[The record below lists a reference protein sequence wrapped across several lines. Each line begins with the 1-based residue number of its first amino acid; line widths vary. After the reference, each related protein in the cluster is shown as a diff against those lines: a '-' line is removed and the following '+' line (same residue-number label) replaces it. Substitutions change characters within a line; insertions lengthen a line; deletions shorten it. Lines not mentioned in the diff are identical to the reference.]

1 MNGRR
6 LRAIAI
12 ATSTTATLLA
22 CVAFTSTARTARA
35 AGDSTA
41 ADASSQYIVQF
52 KSEIGLATT
61 TLDEVLRGTDI
72 TDVWNHALDGFA
84 ATLSA
89 ADVQRLWR
97 DPDVTSIQ
105 HDHPV
110 TASVNQISPP
120 WGLDRIDQRSLPLN
134 GAYSYST
141 TGTGVD
147 AYIVDTG
154 INTTH
159 ADFAGRIPRGISI
172 DLLDGH
178 GTSYEDCNGHGT
190 HVAGIV
196 GGATY
201 GVAKDVSL
209 IPVRVLDCWGSGSDA
224 SVIAGLDWI
233 ITDHANGRPAVAN
246 LSLGGSP
253 DPVLDDAINAVIAD
267 GVTVVVAAGND
278 GAPACDYSPSRVPG
292 AITVAASTIN
302 DQAASFTN
310 HGSCVDLFAPG
321 VRIQSAWIGSDTAS
335 KTLDGTSMA
344 APHVAG
350 VVARMLEETPTATPV
365 QVWASMNAAAT
376 IGALTVPAGDPNKL
390 LYRLP
395 PILPPPP
402 PVLARPG
409 APIALTAVSRNASA
423 ILTWTPPS
431 TSAVSVPTS
440 YTASCTDGLTPVT
453 VLNAVSPQTVSS
465 LVNGVEYSCSV
476 TASNGA
482 GAGPASAV
490 KKVTPRT
497 VPDAPLSQSIT
508 AAARKGTITWT
519 PPVFNG
525 GSPIKG
531 YVVTCTAGASIVN
544 KNASA
549 TSTSTSVASLVNGIE
564 YSCTVAARNAAG
576 VGAASVPK
584 LVTPR
589 TVASTP
595 SVTTATPSSG
605 GAIIAITAPTSNGG
619 ADISAYAAVCT
630 STVAGAVTPVTV
642 SGAGSPLV
650 VTGMTPLMRYVCKV
664 SANNAAGSS
673 RLSSGAFVTPTL

>member
-1 MNGRR
+1 MHGRT
-6 LRAIAI
+6 LRTVAI
-12 ATSTTATLLA
+12 ATSIAGSLIVSVGFAGTVRAATAPTAPTTA
-22 CVAFTSTARTARA
+22 
-35 AGDSTA
+35 DP
-41 ADASSQYIVQF
+41 SSQYIVQF
-52 KSEIGLATT
+52 KNDFGLAITV
-61 TLDEVLRGTDI
+61 LDETLRGTDI
-72 TDVWNHALDGFA
+72 TDVWNHAIDGFA
-84 ATLSA
+84 ATLSPQ
-89 ADVQRLWR
+89 DVQRLWH
-97 DPDVTSIQ
+97 DPHVVSIQ
-105 HDHPV
+105 ANRKV
-110 TASVNQISPP
+110 SASVNQLDPP
-120 WGLDRIDQRSLPLN
+120 WGLDRIDQRALPLN
-134 GAYSYST
+134 AAYSYSS
-141 TGTGVD
+141 TGVGVD

-154 INTTH
+154 IKTTH
-159 ADFAGRIPRGISI
+159 TEFTDRIPRGMSI
-172 DLLDGH
+172 DFSDGN

-196 GGATY
+196 GGKTY
-201 GVAKDVSL
+201 GVAKEVNL
-209 IPVRVLDCWGSGSDA
+209 IPVRVLDCFGSGSDA
-224 SVIAGLDWI
+224 SVIAGLNWI

-278 GAPACDYSPSRVPG
+278 SAPACDYSPSRVPG

-376 IGALTVPAGDPNKL
+376 TGALMVPAGDPNKL
-390 LYRLP
+390 VYRLP

-402 PVLARPG
+402 PVLTLPG
-409 APIALTAVSRNASA
+409 APIALTTASRNASA

-431 TSAVSVPTS
+431 TSAVSAPTS

-453 VLNAVSPQTVSS
+453 VLNAVSPQTVNS

-482 GAGPASAV
+482 GTGPSSAA

-497 VPDAPLSQSIT
+497 IPDAPISQTIT

-549 TSTSTSVASLVNGIE
+549 TSTSASVASLVNGIE

-595 SVTTATPSSG
+595 SIATVTPTTSGATIG
-605 GAIIAITAPTSNGG
+605 ITAPMTDGG
-619 ADISAYAAVCT
+619 AGITAYTAVCT
-630 STVAGAVTPVTV
+630 STVVGAVTPTSA
-642 SGAGSPLV
+642 SGPSSPII

-664 SANNAAGSS
+664 FATNAAGSS